1 MKKLGYLL
9 IASVFLGTDI
19 LAVNAGIAQI
29 SMYRML
35 LAICVGVIS
44 FIYIRRDPSVSLRFN
59 FQDNQFRYIYLIW
72 LVIGVFSFIWAR
84 DSGSWMKGVFF
95 VGTGTFTIV
104 LTSILMTSQK
114 DLKTSFTILFIMIGL
129 HQMMGFYEIITNHYI
144 WADLSGPV
152 RANFSANSG
161 ARVPYTTFTNIND
174 YSTLIFASIPLSC
187 IILFNTNKK
196 WLKGLSI
203 LSILSTLFLL
213 YRTGSRGNQLALILF
228 VFTLFIL
235 KTMKRRYLRGVL
247 YSLGVFITIFVVA
260 YFAVPSLRYYI
271 YSVVIAF
278 IRQSGS
284 NVYRINLLLNGFAF
298 LAQSFGL
305 GVGAGNIETWMV
317 ESPIFVVD
325 APNIHNWFMD
335 ILVAYGLV
343 TFILYA
349 LMYLYILRQLYVS
362 YKYSY
367 NPFIKSSSYFLF
379 AYVISFVASSISS
392 ASNIFIEWQWVM
404 WAVIIAFVQLTEK
417 KESETL
423 MTWRKDQAFSTIK

>member
-19 LAVNAGIAQI
+19 LAVNAGIAQV

-35 LAICVGVIS
+35 LALCVITIS
-44 FIYIRRDPSVSLRFN
+44 FIYIRRDPAVSLRFN
-59 FQDNQFRYIYLIW
+59 LQDNQFRYVYLIW
-72 LVIGVFSFIWAR
+72 LIIGVFSFIWAR
-84 DSGSWMKGVFF
+84 DSGNWMKGIFF
-95 VGTGTFTIV
+95 VGVGTFTIV
-104 LTSILMTSQK
+104 LTSTLMTSQR
-114 DLKTSFTILFIMIGL
+114 DLKKCFVILFSMIGF
-129 HQMMGFYEIITNHYI
+129 HQLMGLYEIMTNHYI

-235 KTMKRRYLRGVL
+235 KTMKRRYLRVIL
-247 YSLGVFITIFVVA
+247 YSICIFMVLFIGA
-260 YFAVPSLRYYI
+260 YFAVPSLRYSI

-298 LAQSFGL
+298 LAQSFGF

-335 ILVAYGLV
+335 ILVAYGLI
-343 TFILYA
+343 TFILYT

-367 NPFIKSSSYFLF
+367 NPFIRSSSFFLF

-392 ASNIFIEWQWVM
+392 ASNIFIEWQWVL

-417 KESETL
+417 KESENNII
-423 MTWRKDQAFSTIK
+423 KKGNPTISNVY